1 MLLVV
6 VNIAAMNMAVQ
17 VSVDSFFVV
26 SEKPAS
32 VEWEEVAE
40 RPVLASV
47 LLALIDGRGRLPM
60 AGE

>member
-1 MLLVV
+1 
-6 VNIAAMNMAVQ
+6 MNMAVQ